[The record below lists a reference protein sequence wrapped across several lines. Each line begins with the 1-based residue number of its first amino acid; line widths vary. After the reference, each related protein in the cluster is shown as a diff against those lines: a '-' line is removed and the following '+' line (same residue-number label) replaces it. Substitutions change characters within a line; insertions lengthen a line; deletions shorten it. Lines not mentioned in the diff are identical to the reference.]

1 MYIYYIYIHTFMY
14 ALMLRIK
21 NVLRDRWTC
30 SPECHFRCL
39 DRIGKMG
46 EFIKEKEDGGDEMI
60 DLLKK
65 PIYGTKM
72 RVSCDDMTIR

>member
-1 MYIYYIYIHTFMY
+1 MY

-30 SPECHFRCL
+30 SPECHFRCS
-39 DRIGKMG
+39 DRIDKMG
-46 EFIKEKEDGGDEMI
+46 EWMEDGGNEMI